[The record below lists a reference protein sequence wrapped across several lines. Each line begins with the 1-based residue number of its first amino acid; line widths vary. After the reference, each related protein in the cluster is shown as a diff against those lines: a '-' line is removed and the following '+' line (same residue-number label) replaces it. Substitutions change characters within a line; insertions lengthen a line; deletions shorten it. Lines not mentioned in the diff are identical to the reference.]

1 MKRALRFLGGL
12 TILAAFGGGVWAYQQ
27 GLLPFALKEPPVKVP
42 KGTEVPLILLES
54 LDAGGS
60 KVGHQVKLA
69 VVEDVV
75 IDDRI
80 VILRGTEATAEV
92 TESRGASLMGAI
104 SNRPARLAIRLE
116 KLRLRDGRTIDLQ
129 TEDGKP
135 IYTFTQANTVGRTDA
150 ARLDRLW
157 EDPKSREALEKIA
170 EGVRT
175 GSADAALPAGVGE
188 LAGSLGLERTRDVA
202 EGRAQTRSGGL
213 TLDNAM
219 RALQTGD
226 MGAVTGVDAVTTALA
241 LGELANLANSV
252 EDKVRGLFKGRTIRA
267 TVGTPVTV
275 VTAESFTVERPLKVG
290 ETETPR
296 P

>member
-12 TILAAFGGGVWAYQQ
+12 AVLAAFGGGVWAYQQ
-27 GLLPFALKEPPVKVP
+27 GMLPFAQKEPPVKVP
-42 KGTEVPLILLES
+42 KGTQVPLILLES
-54 LDAGGS
+54 LDAGGTQ
-60 KVGHQVKLA
+60 VGQQVKLA
-69 VVEDVV
+69 VLEDVV

-80 VILRGTEATAEV
+80 VVIRGTEATGEV
-92 TESRGASLMGAI
+92 TESRGASLMGAL
-104 SNRPARLAIRLE
+104 SNRPARLAIRV
-116 KLRLRDGRTIDLQ
+116 KTLRLRDGRTIDLQ
-129 TEDGKP
+129 TEEGKS
-135 IYTFTQANTVGRTDA
+135 IYTFTQANTVGRTDS

-157 EDPKSREALEKIA
+157 EDPKSRDALEKIA

-175 GSADAALPAGVGE
+175 GGTDAALPDGVGA
-188 LAGSLGLERTRDVA
+188 LAGSLGLERTREVA

-226 MGAVTGVDAVTTALA
+226 MGAVTGVDSVTTALA

-252 EDKVRGLFKGRTIRA
+252 DDKVRGFFKGRTIRA
-267 TVGTPVTV
+267 TVGTPVNV
-275 VTAESFTVERPLKVG
+275 VTAESFTVEKPVRVS
-290 ETETPR
+290 ETEPKK